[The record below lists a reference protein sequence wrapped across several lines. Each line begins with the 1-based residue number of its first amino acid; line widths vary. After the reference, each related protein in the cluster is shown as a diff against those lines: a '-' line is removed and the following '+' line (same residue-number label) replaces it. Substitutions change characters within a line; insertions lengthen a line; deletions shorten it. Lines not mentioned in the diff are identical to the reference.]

1 MHPIERLRYVARA
14 EGADPALVAVEAA
27 SALAAVAAEDPAGL
41 VPACRRLIEFH
52 PTYGPVWWLSAQV
65 LADADP
71 GRAARAAAR
80 QLDDDTLSAALA
92 RSLPDEATVA
102 IVGWPDATVDALRRR
117 GDLEVLA
124 VEGGGE
130 GSSLARRLAAM
141 DTTVAEVSDAGAAA
155 AAIVADLVVV
165 EALAAG
171 PTGVLARIG
180 SHNVAVAAAS
190 AGVPVWLAAG
200 TGRLLPGPL
209 WDALLGRLDAS
220 GGEPWDREVEV
231 VPCGLVSQVVEHSGP
246 VDDVPAWWTNPG
258 IPVAVELLR
267 PVD

>member
-1 MHPIERLRYVARA
+1 VHPIERLRYVARA

-41 VPACRRLIEFH
+41 VPACRRLIDFH
-52 PTYGPVWWLSAQV
+52 PTYGPVWWLAAQV

-71 GRAARAAAR
+71 GRAARRAGR
-80 QLDDDTLSAALA
+80 LLSDD
-92 RSLPDEATVA
+92 SLPASLGRALPDDATVA

-124 VEGGGE
+124 VDGGGE
-130 GSSLARRLAAM
+130 GASLARRLAGMGSA
-141 DTTVAEVSDAGAAA
+141 VAEVSDAGAAA
-155 AAIVADLVVV
+155 AAVVADLAVV
-165 EALAAG
+165 EGLAAG

-209 WDALLGRLDAS
+209 WDALLARLDA
-220 GGEPWDREVEV
+220 GGTEPWEREVEV
-231 VPCGLVSQVVEHSGP
+231 VPSTLVSHI
-246 VDDVPAWWTNPG
+246 VDPDGEVGDVPAWWVSPD

-267 PVD
+267 VVD

>member
-14 EGADPALVAVEAA
+14 TGADPALVAVEAA
-27 SALAAVAAEDPAGL
+27 GALAAVAADDPAGL

-52 PTYGPVWWLSAQV
+52 PTSGPVWWLSAQV

-80 QLDDDTLSAALA
+80 RLEDDSLPSALA
-92 RSLPDEATVA
+92 RSLPDEATVV
-102 IVGWPDATVDALRRR
+102 IVGWPDATGDVVRRR

-124 VEGGGE
+124 VSGGGE
-130 GSSLARRLAAM
+130 GAPLSRRLSAAGASV
-141 DTTVAEVSDAGAAA
+141 TEVSDAGAAA

-171 PTGVLARIG
+171 PTGVLTRIG
-180 SHNVAVAAAS
+180 SHNVAGAAAS
-190 AGVPVWLAAG
+190 AGVPVWLASA

-209 WDALLGRLDAS
+209 WDALLARLDAA

-231 VPCGLVSQVVEHSGP
+231 VPSALISHVVDAAGP
-246 VDDVPAWWTNPG
+246 VDDVPAWWSTAG